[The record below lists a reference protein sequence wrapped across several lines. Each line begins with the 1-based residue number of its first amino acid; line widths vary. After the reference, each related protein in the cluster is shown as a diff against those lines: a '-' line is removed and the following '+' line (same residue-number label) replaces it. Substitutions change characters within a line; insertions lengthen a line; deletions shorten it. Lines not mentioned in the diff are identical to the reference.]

1 MDGSRLVV
9 GDVARI
15 FQVNVAP
22 SLGWFYDVSTD
33 GTWFVSVW
41 GIGFKQW
48 QGAGVRAASLLGMA
62 LSLLLPSTAIVG
74 YGN

>member
-22 SLGWFYDVSTD
+22 SSGWFYDGSTD
-33 GTWFVSVW
+33 GKGFVSVW
-41 GIGFKQW
+41 GIGCKGW

-62 LSLLLPSTAIVG
+62 LFLLVPSTAIVG